1 MKFVLFG
8 LPCAGK
14 TYQINKINNLEK
26 INGSELLNKL
36 SNNKFEELTVLE
48 KQEKRNELLNYIKYK
63 DNFIIDGHVLFP
75 VERFPNL
82 IPANIV
88 FTEKDANAYDVYFYL
103 YTDPKLI
110 EKRMK
115 ESDKNKK
122 YSNVDIKKW
131 QEIEIKKLEESCRK
145 YNKDFYIIDNV
156 EFFDEFVNE
165 ILKGYS
171 NINKAKEIAAEIIN
185 ENSDLELN
193 LIDGDKTI
201 VKQDTSRYILNYKTN
216 IFNNDFYTGYQ
227 FFLQNK
233 EMQKYENIIIPD
245 NLIFNKVLLDKIKNK
260 YNILISSGNSFIW
273 NQLGKK
279 LNFNKIFT
287 GYDISGETK
296 YFICK
301 FLKEKFK
308 INAYGDSKNDLPMLK
323 CANNGYLVYFN
334 RLSRSLTDMDIRN
347 INTMFCE
354 PYILQEKIDN
364 LEDLIEKT
372 KSNSGI
378 SGNELANTHFKL
390 GEILGETLK
399 SSIDE
404 NKTTIVSILRGG
416 LFISNG
422 IYSKFNGH
430 YQLYNDKTDKDFGI
444 ENKNDETIILID
456 SVINSGN
463 TILKLIDKIEKNN
476 INIII
481 IAVVIQEEALKK
493 LDKYQILT
501 IRTSKNKFIGA
512 KVKKQTGNKGPDTS
526 DRLFNML

>member
-1 MKFVLFG
+1 
-8 LPCAGK
+8 
-14 TYQINKINNLEK
+14 
-26 INGSELLNKL
+26 
-36 SNNKFEELTVLE
+36 
-48 KQEKRNELLNYIKYK
+48 
-63 DNFIIDGHVLFP
+63 
-75 VERFPNL
+75 
-82 IPANIV
+82 
-88 FTEKDANAYDVYFYL
+88 
-103 YTDPKLI
+103 
-110 EKRMK
+110 
-115 ESDKNKK
+115 
-122 YSNVDIKKW
+122 
-131 QEIEIKKLEESCRK
+131 
-145 YNKDFYIIDNV
+145 
-156 EFFDEFVNE
+156 
-165 ILKGYS
+165 
-171 NINKAKEIAAEIIN
+171 
-185 ENSDLELN
+185 
-193 LIDGDKTI
+193 
-201 VKQDTSRYILNYKTN
+201 
-216 IFNNDFYTGYQ
+216 
-227 FFLQNK
+227 
-233 EMQKYENIIIPD
+233 
-245 NLIFNKVLLDKIKNK
+245 
-260 YNILISSGNSFIW
+260 
-273 NQLGKK
+273 
-279 LNFNKIFT
+279 
-287 GYDISGETK
+287 
-296 YFICK
+296 
-301 FLKEKFK
+301 
-308 INAYGDSKNDLPMLK
+308 MLK

-481 IAVVIQEEALKK
+481 IAVVIQEKALKK

-501 IRTSKNKFIGA
+501 IRTSKNKFIGV